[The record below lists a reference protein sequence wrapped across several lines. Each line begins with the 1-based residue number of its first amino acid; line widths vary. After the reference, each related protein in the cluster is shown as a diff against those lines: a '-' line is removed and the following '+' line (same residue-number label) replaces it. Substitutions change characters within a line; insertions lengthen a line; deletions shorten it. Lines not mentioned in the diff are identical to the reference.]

1 MKNIVILIIFAVL
14 TGLLIRFDGQRK
26 ENVKIEFE
34 KLRPV
39 KEKIN
44 VYYNGFKIGTSKK
57 FLPCPHSKG
66 VCIDIDLKN
75 NAMFIPS
82 NIKAKMKQKRIHEK
96 RYEDYIELIYPDKPA
111 FTPLSSGMVIKGE
124 LSAGFHNYINEEVNY
139 NDMEKMKISL
149 IKTTENLEKST
160 GLLVDILYSLNEI
173 TQKSQNNIEETSKNI
188 NKTAENLNKITEKI
202 NSAVDYKTVKN
213 IMQNVNLTS
222 DNLNQASYN
231 FKEFTGN
238 INNGTLNIKE
248 TMEAIDDTIKNTD
261 EITRG
266 INRTLKKPFGGFALI
281 FGRAIK

>member
-1 MKNIVILIIFAVL
+1 MKNILILIIFAVL
-14 TGLLIRFDGQRK
+14 TGLLIRLDGQKK
-26 ENVKIEFE
+26 ENIKIEFE

-57 FLPCPHSKG
+57 ILPCPNSKG
-66 VCIDIDLKN
+66 TCVDVGLRN
-75 NAMFIPS
+75 GTVFIPS

-96 RYEDYIELIYPDKPA
+96 RYEDYIELIYPDKPS
-111 FTPLSSGMVIKGE
+111 FIPLSNEMVIKGE
-124 LSAGFHNYINEEVNY
+124 LSAGFHNYINEEVSY

-149 IKTTENLEKST
+149 IKTAENLEKST

-173 TQKSQNNIEETSKNI
+173 TQKSRNDIEETGSNI
-188 NKTAENLNKITEKI
+188 NKTVKNLNKITEKI

-213 IMQNVNLTS
+213 IMQNVNSAS

-231 FKEFTGN
+231 FKGFTGN

-248 TMEAIDDTIKNTD
+248 TMKTIDDTVKNTD

-266 INRTLKKPFGGFALI
+266 INRTLKKPFGGFNLM